1 MLTTI
6 PFICLIIAIITC
18 IYVSYTDFK
27 EGIIQ
32 NKITF
37 PLIAIGILLNGIYF
51 FMISNFLLFIKCEI
65 VTIIIFI
72 LGYIFWKM
80 GAWAGG
86 DVKLFTGLA
95 ALIPFY
101 AIPFYPTLIS
111 YNLFGIQFPLF
122 GTYPFPFTL
131 IINSILSVLPF
142 LLIYMIY
149 IVIRTK
155 PYLINELISP
165 IKEYKKNI
173 LFTMT
178 ILSAVTITFIITKQF
193 DLHIIFVTLILIS
206 LISLIISKIPNIL
219 KTILIFSVT
228 VYMLITDVYILFTG
242 IIFIYISIIVVDI
255 IKNLLT
261 SISKEVLQDNYKIED
276 LKAGMIPAYNIYEQY
291 GKIII
296 ADKTFT
302 NRLTDMLKT
311 GDISHIY
318 PIQGRLIISSMAAG
332 LNTEDIKLLN
342 ELYIQ
347 NKISDNIRI
356 KKGIPFAPS
365 ILIGLLLSI
374 FIGDLAFILGNI
386 IAAII

>member
-1 MLTTI
+1 MLITI
-6 PFICLIIAIITC
+6 PFICVIIAIITC

-37 PLIAIGILLNGIYF
+37 PLIVIGVILNGIYF
-51 FMISNFLLFIKCEI
+51 FMISNFLYFIKCEI

-72 LGYIFWKM
+72 LGYIFWKI

-111 YNLFGIQFPLF
+111 YNIFGIQFPLF

-142 LLIYMIY
+142 LLIYVIY
-149 IVIRTK
+149 IAVKTK
-155 PYLINELISP
+155 PYLINDLLSP

-173 LFTMT
+173 LLTMT
-178 ILSAVTITFIITKQF
+178 ILSAVTITFIITKQL
-193 DLHIIFVTLILIS
+193 DMSIIFVTLILIS
-206 LISLIISKIPNIL
+206 LISLIITKIPNIL
-219 KTILIFSVT
+219 KIILIFFVT
-228 VYMLITDVYILFTG
+228 VYMLITNVYILFTE
-242 IIFIYISIIVVDI
+242 IIFIYISIIVFDI
-255 IKNLLT
+255 IKKLLT
-261 SISKEVLQDNYKIED
+261 SISKEAFQDNYNIED
-276 LKAGMIPAYNIYEQY
+276 LKEGMISAYNIYEKDD
-291 GKIII
+291 KIII
-296 ADKTFT
+296 ADKSFIDKL
-302 NRLTDMLKT
+302 NDMLKT
-311 GDISHIY
+311 GDVSYIY
-318 PIQGRLIISSMAAG
+318 PVQGRLIISSMAAG
-332 LNTEDIKLLN
+332 LNKDDIKLLN

-347 NKISDNIRI
+347 NKISNIRI

-365 ILIGLLLSI
+365 ILIGLLLSL

-386 IAAII
+386 IVTII